1 MAIRSRLFY
10 REVNPY
16 PFSSYRLPGPRNT
29 LGLNGQLHTPLRPA
43 ISADQSLPYMS
54 SSSAA
59 AFSRASIIGVAL
71 PVDFQI
77 A

>member
-29 LGLNGQLHTPLRPA
+29 LGLNGQLHTPLRSS
-43 ISADQSLPYMS
+43 ITADQSFIS

-71 PVDFQI
+71 FVRFQI
-77 A
+77 P